1 MEIQETPTP
10 TPRKSALP
18 YIIGAGLV
26 ILLAAAAFMAVRY
39 FVQPKNAAGNNSGG
53 PSLSIGGGPGGGEP
67 QTFKL
72 DIKPAEELPATRP
85 DEVGMFVERKDN
97 SIFIGTGEV
106 TISAKAEPGQE
117 PQVDANF
124 TGPKVE
130 VVISADTV
138 VYKDTTEFDPEDPEA
153 QVQQTVELGTID
165 EITEQS
171 SISVWGRKA
180 GDRIIADVIPA
191 LGNWDTTKA
200 IKLEPNNY
208 PIWEGVIQNLPVNTT
223 IEWKCIKRN
232 NNDNGNLVWESD
244 GSPNRNNII
253 PTPGSGFGG
262 STTDGG
268 F

>member
-1 MEIQETPTP
+1 METQETEIQETPTP
-10 TPRKSALP
+10 TPRKSVLP

-39 FVQPKNAAGNNSGG
+39 FVQPKNAAGNNFGG

-117 PQVDANF
+117 PQVDSNF

-138 VYKDTTEFDPEDPEA
+138 VYRDTTEFDPEDPEA

-180 GDRIIADVIPA
+180 GDRIIADVIVFSSPFMI
-191 LGNWDTTKA
+191 KA
-200 IKLEPNNY
+200 P
-208 PIWEGVIQNLPVNTT
+208 G
-223 IEWKCIKRN
+223 
-232 NNDNGNLVWESD
+232 GA
-244 GSPNRNNII
+244 G
-253 PTPGSGFGG
+253 TP
-262 STTDGG
+262 
-268 F
+268 